1 MEYDEPDLST
11 GRAHSARVYDYLLG
25 GKDNYAVDRNAA
37 QAIMR
42 LWPAVRIAAL
52 ANRSFMHRAARFMA
66 EQGITQF
73 LDIGTGIPTE
83 PNLHQVVQ
91 RVTPA
96 ARVVYVDNDP
106 LVLVHAA
113 AFMDSDPRGRT
124 TYLQAD
130 LRDPE
135 SILGSRE
142 LRDVLDT
149 DRPIGLSMIALLHF
163 VTDDDEARAVL
174 GRLMAA
180 LAPGSFL
187 ALTHG
192 SDEFDPERMQALA
205 EVYAASGFAY
215 RFRGHAEIAALLDG
229 LELVEPGIVQIQA
242 WRPQRIRGAPAEPP
256 IDRRDIAGY
265 GVVAQKV

>member
-91 RVTPA
+91 AVTPA

-135 SILGSRE
+135 SILGSQE

-174 GRLMAA
+174 ARLMGA

-205 EVYAASGFAY
+205 EVYAASGFEY
-215 RFRGHAEIAALLDG
+215 RFRGHAEIAELFDG

-242 WRPQRIRGAPAEPP
+242 WRPERIRGAPAEPP

-265 GVVAQKV
+265 GVVAHKV

>member
-1 MEYDEPDLST
+1 VEYDEPDLST
-11 GRAHSARVYDYLLG
+11 DRAHSARVYDYLLG
-25 GKDNYAVDRNAA
+25 GKDNYAVDRAAA

-42 LWPAVRIAAL
+42 LWPAVGKAAV

-91 RVTPA
+91 AVTPT

-113 AFMDSDPRGRT
+113 AFMESDPRGRT
-124 TYLQAD
+124 AYLQAD
-130 LRDPE
+130 LRHPG
-135 SILGSRE
+135 SILDSPE
-142 LRDVLDT
+142 LHDVLDT

-163 VTDDDEARAVL
+163 VTDDDEATAVL
-174 GRLMAA
+174 ARMTGA

-192 SDEFDPERMQALA
+192 SDEFDPERMRALA
-205 EVYAASGFAY
+205 DVYAATGFEY
-215 RFRGHAEIAALLDG
+215 RFRGHAEIADLLDG
-229 LELVEPGIVQIQA
+229 LELVEPGIVQIHT
-242 WRPQRIRGAPAEPP
+242 WRPERVRGAPAGPP
-256 IDRRDIAGY
+256 IDRRDVAGY